1 MRAKI
6 AWTHPKA
13 TWEEDRSFR
22 CGIGVGAHNK
32 QRDSGLATARVG
44 NAMTSVVGP

>member
-1 MRAKI
+1 
-6 AWTHPKA
+6 
-13 TWEEDRSFR
+13 
-22 CGIGVGAHNK
+22 VGAHNK